1 MDVGSYILL
10 LLSLWR
16 SRGARVVLGFSVS
29 VLSFLGVPSE
39 CFVGRQR
46 LSSSKVMGSL
56 AGEADA
62 GSKRDCLPSGD
73 RGSR

>member
-1 MDVGSYILL
+1 MWALTYCFFLASGVVEGPGWYLAF
-10 LLSLWR
+10 LSLCCP
-16 SRGARVVLGFSVS
+16 
-29 VLSFLGVPSE
+29 FLGVPLE

-62 GSKRDCLPSGD
+62 GLKRDCLPSGD